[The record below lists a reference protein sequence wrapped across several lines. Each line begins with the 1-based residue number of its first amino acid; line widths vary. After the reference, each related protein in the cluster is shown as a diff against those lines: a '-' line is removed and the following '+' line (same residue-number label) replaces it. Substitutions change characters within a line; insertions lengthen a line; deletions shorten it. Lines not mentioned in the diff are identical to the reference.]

1 MRGDSQSETHV
12 CARVAG
18 EQALQQEGVYR
29 LRTTLCERIG
39 VRRPSGAVACVDR
52 HGWVNIEVAIVA
64 GRYTNL
70 RQLGIEV
77 QDSVRNAVR
86 NVTRQPLGRVSVHI
100 TGIRL

>member
-1 MRGDSQSETHV
+1 MRSDGQNEASV

-18 EQALQQEGVYR
+18 QQALRQEGVYR
-29 LRTTLCERIG
+29 LRSTLGERIG
-39 VRRPSGAVACVDR
+39 VRQPSGAVACIDR
-52 HGWVNIEVAIVA
+52 HGWVNIDVAIIA

-70 RQLGIEV
+70 RQLGLDV

-86 NVTRQPLGRVSVHI
+86 SVTRQPLGRVSVHI

>member
-1 MRGDSQSETHV
+1 MRGNSQSETNV

-29 LRTTLCERIG
+29 LRSTLCERIG

-86 NVTRQPLGRVSVHI
+86 NVTRQPLGRVSVRI
-100 TGIRL
+100 TGIRM